1 MTEKPLL
8 GVERLESPARRHFA
22 LEQHFRTNCDICVAA
37 DTLPADETPSGDIET
52 EIVLQSDRVPA
63 EVCTAVGRAGLAIG
77 NAGRKG
83 LDHIVVVIR

>member
-1 MTEKPLL
+1 MRCRAEHHAKHRSLAAA
-8 GVERLESPARRHFA
+8 VEA
-22 LEQHFRTNCDICVAA
+22 CDICVAVN
-37 DTLPADETPSGDIET
+37 TLPADETPSGDIET

-83 LDHIVVVIR
+83 LDHIVVVVR

>member
-37 DTLPADETPSGDIET
+37 DTLPADETPSGEVET
-52 EIVLQSDRVPA
+52 ELVLQSDRVPGA
-63 EVCTAVGRAGLAIG
+63 VLRAVGRAGLAID
-77 NAGRKG
+77 NVARKG
-83 LDHIVVVIR
+83 LDHIVVVVR